1 MAIKR
6 RFNGEIRT
14 CGMHDLLREFCL
26 IEAKMT
32 KFMHM
37 ERDELPVPTLPK
49 EKHIVRRFSFQTEH
63 HSVDACRK
71 LLPPVARSIYVFS
84 TSMET
89 FLPFYE
95 FLDSLLGIARITRRH
110 YILRDFFSRFKLLR
124 VLAIFN
130 KVERFRTFP
139 LEITKLFHLRY
150 LQVFFS
156 GDIPESIS
164 ELQNLQTLIN
174 HGGKGMPNLEELS
187 GLCSLSCTTE
197 VFSRIPNLKR
207 LVVYE
212 ISSRREGMANR
223 LIDMSNLTKLV
234 TLKCWEYDVPKPI
247 SIKMFVFPTS
257 LKRLTL
263 YEFRFP
269 WKDIST
275 LAMLPNLEELK
286 LKYNAVKGGVWRLS
300 DEDKFESL
308 KLLLIAT
315 TTFFHH
321 WEASS
326 DNFPNLKRLVLN
338 NCHCLKQ
345 IPTDFGE
352 ICSLESIE
360 LHYCNTTAED
370 SARKIKQEQQDM

>member
-1 MAIKR
+1 MYANTSSSHEMNLLTLENSWK
-6 RFNGEIRT
+6 
-14 CGMHDLLREFCL
+14 LLRDKVFGPEKDYPPELEKIGKKIVEKCQGLPLTISVIAGHLSKMDMTLESWKDVARTLGDIVASQPDKCL
-26 IEAKMT
+26 GVLEAKMT

-63 HSVDACRK
+63 HSVDACR
-71 LLPPVARSIYVFS
+71 
-84 TSMET
+84 
-89 FLPFYE
+89 
-95 FLDSLLGIARITRRH
+95 
-110 YILRDFFSRFKLLR
+110 
-124 VLAIFN
+124 
-130 KVERFRTFP
+130 
-139 LEITKLFHLRY
+139 
-150 LQVFFS
+150 
-156 GDIPESIS
+156 DIPESIS

-338 NCHCLKQ
+338 NCHYLKQ